1 MEIIGIVL
9 GIVAI
14 GLFFW
19 LKKEQQ
25 MDFGLHDG
33 DIEASKH
40 AYNALMSD
48 FNNYQVTTD
57 RKITELEKQLE
68 VERNTRVRQLDSLRK
83 QLPSIIGK
91 IVSQVEFTQ
100 DTINRNK

>member
-9 GIVAI
+9 GIIAI

-19 LKKEQQ
+19 LKKEQRI
-25 MDFGLHDG
+25 DFDLHEG
-33 DIEASKH
+33 DIEATKH

-57 RKITELEKQLE
+57 R
-68 VERNTRVRQLDSLRK
+68 
-83 QLPSIIGK
+83 
-91 IVSQVEFTQ
+91 
-100 DTINRNK
+100 